1 MLHLIE
7 KECLIDL
14 AKAKNVFNYILLK
27 GQKLSDNHYSYLG
40 LEAIHNF
47 ETCTLTL
54 FDANVKLNFTLR
66 GDYQTKLCNPASSRS
81 FLAKIENI
89 YQHHNSLN

>member
-1 MLHLIE
+1 MLRLIE

-27 GQKLSDNHYSYLG
+27 GQKLSDNHYGYLG

-54 FDANVKLNFTLR
+54 FDSNVKLNFTLQ
-66 GDYQTKLCNPASSRS
+66 GDYQTKIQSPAGGRL
-81 FLAKIENI
+81 FLEKVETI
-89 YQHHNSLN
+89 YQGHR